1 MDSKEERVMSKKQRS
16 KPAVAVLADPIA
28 NYVRE
33 VKQELSDALL
43 ASIPIPDEIHSEPSG
58 NCIPSTIGL
67 TYNPWTDEV
76 SRVVVTDESG
86 KVVKDYKPIQP
97 QEPTQTYR
105 EFAEA
110 VVEKMAESL
119 GVPSPLLNYESPS
132 FSSAKIDMQPK
143 PDPVPRE
150 DEARPCSLCESRR
163 PAGKSYSRV
172 YCTKAQVR
180 YCKCGWCGYTWS
192 QERK

>member
-1 MDSKEERVMSKKQRS
+1 MDSKKERVMSKKQRS
-16 KPAVAVLADPIA
+16 KPAAAVLDDPIA

-33 VKQELSDALL
+33 VKQERSDALI
-43 ASIPIPDEIHSEPSG
+43 ASIPTPDEIHSEPSG

-86 KVVKDYKPIQP
+86 KVVEDYKPI
-97 QEPTQTYR
+97 
-105 EFAEA
+105 
-110 VVEKMAESL
+110 
-119 GVPSPLLNYESPS
+119 
-132 FSSAKIDMQPK
+132 
-143 PDPVPRE
+143 PRE

-172 YCTKAQVR
+172 YCTKRQVR
-180 YCKCGWCGYTWS
+180 YCKCHYCGHTWS

>member
-1 MDSKEERVMSKKQRS
+1 MSKKQRS

-33 VKQELSDALL
+33 VKQERSDALI
-43 ASIPIPDEIHSEPSG
+43 ASIPTPGEIHSEPSG
-58 NCIPSTIGL
+58 SGPPSSIGL
-67 TYNPWTDEV
+67 TYDPWTDEV

-86 KVVKDYKPIQP
+86 KVTKDYKPI
-97 QEPTQTYR
+97 
-105 EFAEA
+105 
-110 VVEKMAESL
+110 
-119 GVPSPLLNYESPS
+119 
-132 FSSAKIDMQPK
+132 
-143 PDPVPRE
+143 PRE

-172 YCTKAQVR
+172 YCTKQQVR
-180 YCKCGWCGYTWS
+180 YCKCHFCGHTWS